1 MILRHLSIT
10 NFKNFE
16 EARLEFS
23 PKVNC
28 FLGNNG
34 MGKSNLLDA
43 IYYLSFCKSFT
54 GMTDSMVMRRG
65 EDFTILKGN
74 YLRRGAEE
82 ELVLGMSRGK
92 RKSLKRGGK
101 EYDRLS
107 SHIGAFPLVIAAPI
121 DIDLIRGAGD
131 ERRRLMDMVISQSDP
146 VYLDN
151 LLRYNRALEQRNRLL
166 RDHSVDHNLYMAVEL
181 QMDMAATYLHNAR
194 SRWVETLT
202 EIFNTFY
209 HAIAGEGENVTLRY
223 ISTLSSPGTSMT
235 SLLDS
240 ARRHD
245 EIVGHTSVGPHRD
258 DIEMLIDDMPMRR
271 AGSQG
276 QCKTYSLA
284 LRLAQYEFLRSSCGM
299 MPLLLLDDIFDKLDA
314 TRVERIM
321 ELVTQSDF
329 GQIFITDTNRTHL
342 DDIMSRT
349 TGDYKLWLVSH
360 GTVEPINNHETH

>member
-43 IYYLSFCKSFT
+43 VYYLSFCKSFT

-65 EDFTILKGN
+65 EDFAILKGN

-131 ERRRLMDMVISQSDP
+131 ERRS
-146 VYLDN
+146 
-151 LLRYNRALEQRNRLL
+151 
-166 RDHSVDHNLYMAVEL
+166 
-181 QMDMAATYLHNAR
+181 T
-194 SRWVETLT
+194 T
-202 EIFNTFY
+202 IFTW
-209 HAIAGEGENVTLRY
+209 
-223 ISTLSSPGTSMT
+223 P
-235 SLLDS
+235 
-240 ARRHD
+240 
-245 EIVGHTSVGPHRD
+245 
-258 DIEMLIDDMPMRR
+258 
-271 AGSQG
+271 
-276 QCKTYSLA
+276 
-284 LRLAQYEFLRSSCGM
+284 SSCRWTW
-299 MPLLLLDDIFDKLDA
+299 PQP
-314 TRVERIM
+314 TC
-321 ELVTQSDF
+321 T
-329 GQIFITDTNRTHL
+329 THVH
-342 DDIMSRT
+342 DGS
-349 TGDYKLWLVSH
+349 K
-360 GTVEPINNHETH
+360 P

>member
-43 IYYLSFCKSFT
+43 VYYLSFCKSFT

-65 EDFTILKGN
+65 EDFAILKGN

-223 ISTLSSPGTSMT
+223 ISTLSSPGASMT

-245 EIVGHTSVGPHRD
+245 EIVGHTRWGLTATTSRCSSTTCPCDAPARKD
-258 DIEMLIDDMPMRR
+258 NAKP
-271 AGSQG
+271 
-276 QCKTYSLA
+276 T
-284 LRLAQYEFLRSSCGM
+284 RLHCA
-299 MPLLLLDDIFDKLDA
+299 
-314 TRVERIM
+314 
-321 ELVTQSDF
+321 
-329 GQIFITDTNRTHL
+329 
-342 DDIMSRT
+342 SR
-349 TGDYKLWLVSH
+349 
-360 GTVEPINNHETH
+360 NMNF